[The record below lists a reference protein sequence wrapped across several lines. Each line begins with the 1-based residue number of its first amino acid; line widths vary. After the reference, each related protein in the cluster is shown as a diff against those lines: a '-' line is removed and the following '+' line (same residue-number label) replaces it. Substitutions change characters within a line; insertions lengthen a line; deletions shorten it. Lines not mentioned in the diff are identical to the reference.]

1 MNGLAILLFVAALAF
16 GIARWTRI
24 PEIPLLV
31 AVGFGLRML
40 ADGVGIAIPG
50 DTLFS
55 AVEVG
60 LAVLVFSAGI
70 DLSPRR
76 LRGRIGPILSVG
88 LWQFSLLGLVGIGL
102 ALALGY
108 SLEAALYL
116 GCALSAS
123 STLVVVR
130 NLQRRQRMFEPF
142 GRLVLGVLLLQDVL
156 IVALLIVLENL
167 DAGGPALLMAIGRAA
182 LLSGFALLLHRF
194 VVPFVA
200 RRLHLDDEERLLFAL
215 GILFLFIYLAI
226 LLGLPFVVGGF
237 LAGFALSA
245 FPMNG
250 LIRGMLGSLSSFFLA
265 LFFIGIGFFC
275 TFPNALLWVHA
286 LLFAI
291 VLVLVTVILVSWLAE
306 RHGLSARDALESGVL
321 LSQTSEFSLLV
332 LLAGLG
338 AGKIGEEVF
347 SMFALLTVGT
357 MALTPYLA
365 RERVVRRLLRLHPRA
380 RRRNTESVTESG
392 HAVLIGYDQTGP
404 TMVRLFRQAGV
415 PVVVVDEDPAVI
427 CRLAEEKVPFVEGY
441 SGSPSVLAQAN
452 LREARIVL
460 AGLTRSRG
468 LRELLEQT
476 KGSNSL
482 VLIRTFDP
490 AERDLVAQSGAMVVD
505 SVEATVEAFE
515 RWLDKD
521 LSRNQN

>member
-1 MNGLAILLFVAALAF
+1 VNGLAGLLLMAAIAF
-16 GIARWTRI
+16 GVARWTRV

-31 AVGFGLRML
+31 AVGFALRL
-40 ADGVGIAIPG
+40 FADGVGIGIPSES
-50 DTLFS
+50 LLS
-55 AVEVG
+55 AVELG
-60 LAVLVFSAGI
+60 LAMLVFSAGI

-76 LRGRIGPILSVG
+76 LRGRVRPILSVG
-88 LWQFSLLGLVGIGL
+88 LWQFSVLGLVGIGL

-108 SLEAALYL
+108 SLETALYL

-130 NLQRRQRMFEPF
+130 TLQRRQRMFEPF

-156 IVALLIVLENL
+156 IVGLLVVLGNL
-167 DAGGPALLMAIGRAA
+167 DNGAVGLLLAVARAA
-182 LLSGFALLLHRF
+182 LLGAFALSLHRF

-200 RRLHLDDEERLLFAL
+200 RKLHLDDEERLLFAL
-215 GILFLFIYLAI
+215 GVLFLFIYLAEW
-226 LLGLPFVVGGF
+226 LQLPFLVGGF

-275 TFPNALLWVHA
+275 TFPTAVLWLHA
-286 LLFAI
+286 LVFAV
-291 VLVLVTVILVSWLAE
+291 VLMLVTVVLVTWLAE

-338 AGKIGEEVF
+338 AGQIGAEVF
-347 SMFALLTVGT
+347 SMFVLLTVAT
-357 MALTPYLA
+357 MALTPFLA
-365 RERVVRRLLRLHPRA
+365 RDRFVRRLMKLHPRS
-380 RRRNTESVTESG
+380 RRRRENRVAERG

-427 CRLAEEKVPFVEGY
+427 RKLAEEGVSFVEGY
-441 SGSPSVLAQAN
+441 GGSPEVFERAN
-452 LREARIVL
+452 LREANIVL
-460 AGLTRSRG
+460 AGLSRSQG
-468 LRELLEQT
+468 LRELLDQT
-476 KGSNSL
+476 QRSECL

-490 AERDLVAQSGAMVVD
+490 GERSLVGQYDGATVVD
-505 SVEATVEAFE
+505 TVDATVEAFE
-515 RWLDKD
+515 RWMD
-521 LSRNQN
+521 RGG